1 MSVGNVDV
9 LQVNLVLVDADLVND
24 AEAVSKFYQ
33 AVLEE
38 ITTGEG
44 DVAPGLRGRRHEI
57 RKDRITVVWDA
68 SMSVIAREYPRQADL
83 ERFAHVAS
91 AAISSTDLTG
101 QILTTY
107 GYNIDIVY
115 DVDPPQ
121 AAVQYLGDRVFV
133 QDIFHNRD
141 RRLLGGFGRVSYAKN
156 DLHWNAIF
164 EPRGLDLNA
173 VRIFFSLNMMDLNNQ
188 EGDVLFPT
196 KEEIL
201 DSVRLLWEEAHDFV
215 NQLDGSN
222 AGG

>member
-1 MSVGNVDV
+1 MAVGNVDV
-9 LQVNLVLVDADLVND
+9 LQVNLTLVDANLVND
-24 AEAVSKFYQ
+24 AEAVSKFQQ

-38 ITTGEG
+38 ITTAEA
-44 DVAPGLRGRRHEI
+44 DVAPGLRGHRREI
-57 RKDRITVVWDA
+57 RKDRITVIWDA
-68 SMSVIAREYPRQADL
+68 SRSIIAREYPGQTDL
-83 ERFAHVAS
+83 ERFAQVAS

-107 GYNIDIVY
+107 GYNIEIVY

-121 AAVQYLGDRVFV
+121 AAFQYLGDRVFV
-133 QDIFHNRD
+133 QDIFHNWD
-141 RRLLGGFGRVSYAKN
+141 RRFLGGFGRVFYAKKN
-156 DLHWNAIF
+156 LHWNAVF
-164 EPRGLDLNA
+164 EPRRLDLNSA
-173 VRIFFSLNMMDLNNQ
+173 RLFFSLNMMDLNNQ

-196 KEEIL
+196 EEEIL